1 VGYGRRKKGISAGLV
16 MWVLG
21 ILMFLTA
28 LAGGMLAFWIVPKTQ
43 EITLEAGTMPSLE
56 AGDYFDGT
64 QMAVSRIVLEKGI
77 DDITRVGEEK
87 LVFSYLH
94 FGEYSVRVH
103 IVDTTPPKFETTR
116 EEIGLE
122 PGEVLEAD
130 SLVTGASDNAAGSLS
145 VEFADGKPEHIYD
158 TFGCFDDMICVRDAN
173 GNISRKPVTVWVA
186 EAPQITAPGVYYV
199 MQSDEDY
206 SEEEFLREV
215 SVTDEQDGE
224 AIRDSLVMKR
234 GSLDTGR
241 EGDYEIEFEACNSY
255 HVRDSVVVEVHV
267 VPENRLTSV
276 LMSDKEALLDGKVL
290 TKDTGA
296 EAERL
301 KESDIVRAE
310 QDVQPTLV
318 SIHFTLKNGYAY
330 GNGFV
335 IDMTEDAVYIA
346 SNYHVLAPFEKE
358 QAVLTFY
365 PGYHTSAYTFL
376 GGNEEKDVAFVR
388 IDKADLPQEVWDYL
402 KEPAISLA
410 RAMTIQ
416 EGEELFRTSLFV
428 NKPTHTEEGYFSAY
442 ESRIF
447 NGSTF
452 TTFSVKIEQGDSGSA
467 VFDSH
472 GYLISMC
479 AGVSHEEKEDQMCG
493 VQLKWI
499 LAEYERCS
507 GNKIYG
513 F

>member
-1 VGYGRRKKGISAGLV
+1 MGYGRRKKGISAGLV
-16 MWVLG
+16 AGVLG
-21 ILMFLTA
+21 TLLFVTA
-28 LAGGMLAFWIVPKTQ
+28 LAGLFLAFRIVPKTK

-56 AGDYFDGT
+56 AKDYFSGT
-64 QMAVSRIVLEKGI
+64 DMAVSRIVFEKGI
-77 DDITRVGEEK
+77 DDVNRVGEAE

-94 FGEYSVRVH
+94 FWEYPIRVH
-103 IVDTTPPKFETTR
+103 IVDTTPPEFETLK

-130 SLVTGASDNAAGSLS
+130 SLVLGARDNASGGLATG
-145 VEFADGKPEHIYD
+145 FADGSPEHVYD
-158 TFGCFDDMICVRDAN
+158 TYGCFEDMICVRDES
-173 GNISRKPVTVWVA
+173 GNCSEKPITIWVA
-186 EAPQITAPGVYYV
+186 KAPQITAPRVYYV
-199 MQSDEDY
+199 MQSEEGYAD
-206 SEEEFLREV
+206 EEFLREV
-215 SVTDEQDGE
+215 RVTDEQDKE
-224 AIRDSLVMKR
+224 AIEDALVMKR
-234 GSLDTGR
+234 GTFDSSR

-255 HVRDSVVVEVHV
+255 HVSESVTVEVHV
-267 VPENRLTSV
+267 VPENRMTAV
-276 LMSDKEALLDGKVL
+276 LMSDREALLDGEVL

-296 EAERL
+296 EVRRL
-301 KESDIVRAE
+301 RESDLFRAQ

-318 SIHFTLKNGYAY
+318 SIHYTLKNGYAY

-335 IDMTEDAVYIA
+335 IDMTENAVYIA

-358 QAVLTFY
+358 QALLTFY
-365 PGYHTSAYTFL
+365 PGYHTSSYTYL
-376 GGNEEKDVAFVR
+376 GGSEEKDVAFVR
-388 IDKADLPQEVWDYL
+388 IDRQDLPQEVWNYL

-416 EGEELFRTSLFV
+416 EGEELFRTSLFA

-447 NGSTF
+447 NGSTY